1 MLDPKLIKEKPEMI
15 RNMLKSRA
23 VEFDLDELIKT
34 DEKRREFI
42 IKTDELRKKKNQV
55 GIRISEKKKAKEDAS
70 SILAEM
76 KNISSELTKLES
88 EQEEIEN
95 KYLKLASTIPNLVH
109 ESVPIGIDD
118 SANIEIKKW
127 GNIPKFDFKV
137 KDHIDIS
144 ENLNLVDLERA
155 AKVAG
160 ARFYYLKNDLVRLNQ
175 ALINFGLD
183 FLAEKGYSLI
193 QPPYMINRE
202 SMEGAV
208 IAEDFEEVI
217 YKIQDEDLYM
227 IGTSEH
233 AMAAMHSKEIIEG
246 KNIPMKY
253 AGISPCFRKE
263 AGAHGRDQKGIFR
276 VHQFDKIEQFVFSK
290 PEDSWKEHEKL
301 LAVAEEFYQKLE
313 IPYRVMLLSTGDIG
327 KISAK
332 TYDIEAWMAGQN
344 AYREIVSCSNCLE
357 YQARRLKIRFRDKT
371 NEDTQYI
378 HTLNS
383 TLIATTRV
391 LVSIMEN
398 FQTKEGHIR
407 IPQGFTAIYGKSE
420 RDILTYPYILDLKFV
435 KNWHAEKVE

>member
-1 MLDPKLIKEKPEMI
+1 VLDPKLIKENPQMI
-15 RNMLKSRA
+15 REMLKARS
-23 VEFDLDELIKT
+23 VDFDLDALIKS
-34 DEKRREFI
+34 DQKRREFI
-42 IKTDELRKKKNQV
+42 VKTDELRKKKNQAAV
-55 GIRISEKKKAKEDAS
+55 EISQKKKAGKDTS

-76 KNISSELTKLES
+76 KKFSTELVKVEL
-88 EQEEIEN
+88 EQETIE
-95 KYLKLASTIPNLVH
+95 KMYSRLSLTIPNLIH
-109 ESVPIGIDD
+109 ESVPIGVDED
-118 SANIEIKKW
+118 ANKEIRKW
-127 GNIPKFDFKV
+127 GTIPNFDFKIN
-137 KDHIDIS
+137 DHIDIS
-144 ENLNLVDLERA
+144 ENLDLVDLERA

-175 ALINFGLD
+175 SLIHYALD
-183 FLAEKGYSLI
+183 FLAKKEYSLV

-208 IAEDFEEVI
+208 IADDFEEVI
-217 YKIQDEDLYM
+217 YKIEEEDLYM

-233 AMAAMHSKEIIEG
+233 AMAAMHSKEIMEG
-246 KNIPMKY
+246 KDLPIRY

-276 VHQFDKIEQFVFSK
+276 VHQFDKIEQFVFSRPK
-290 PEDSWKEHEKL
+290 ESWKEHEKL

-313 IPYRVMLLSTGDIG
+313 IPHRVMLLSTGDMG
-327 KISAK
+327 KVSAK

-344 AYREIVSCSNCLE
+344 AYREIVSCSNCLD

-371 NEDTQYI
+371 NEDTQYV

-398 FQTKEGHIR
+398 FQTKDGHIG
-407 IPQGFTAIYGKSE
+407 IPQVLQRYMGNQKEI
-420 RDILTYPYILDLKFV
+420 
-435 KNWHAEKVE
+435 

>member
-1 MLDPKLIKEKPEMI
+1 MLDPKLIKEKPEVI
-15 RNMLKSRA
+15 KEMLKARA
-23 VEFDLDELIKT
+23 VEFDLEGLI
-34 DEKRREFI
+34 DSDQKRREFI

-55 GIRISEKKKAKEDAS
+55 ALTISEKKKGGEDIS
-70 SILAEM
+70 SILTEM
-76 KNISSELTKLES
+76 KDVSEKLTKLEL
-88 EQEEIEN
+88 EQNNIEK
-95 KYLKLASTIPNLVH
+95 KYLKLASSIPNLIH
-109 ESVPIGIDD
+109 ESVPIGEDD
-118 SANIEIKKW
+118 ESNKEIKKW
-127 GNIPKFDFKV
+127 GDIPEFDFKI

-144 ENLNLVDLERA
+144 EDLDLVDLERA

-183 FLAEKGYSLI
+183 FLREKGYSVV

-208 IAEDFEEVI
+208 IADDFEEVI
-217 YKIQDEDLYM
+217 YKIDNEDLYM

-246 KNIPMKY
+246 KDIPKKY

-276 VHQFDKIEQFVFSK
+276 VHQFDKIEQFIFSK

-301 LAVAEEFYQKLE
+301 LSIAEEFYQKLK
-313 IPYRVMLLSTGDIG
+313 IPYRVMLLSTGDTG
-327 KISAK
+327 NISAK

-371 NEDTQYI
+371 NDETQYV

-391 LVSIMEN
+391 LVAIMEN
-398 FQTKEGHIR
+398 FQTKDGHIR
-407 IPQGFTAIYGKSE
+407 IPEVLQGYMGNQKEI
-420 RDILTYPYILDLKFV
+420 
-435 KNWHAEKVE
+435 

>member
-1 MLDPKLIKEKPEMI
+1 MLDPKLIKEKPEII
-15 RNMLKSRA
+15 RNMLKARA
-23 VEFDLDELIKT
+23 IEFDLDGLIES
-34 DEKRREFI
+34 DQKRREFI

-55 GIRISEKKKAKEDAS
+55 AMAISEKKKGGEDAS

-76 KNISSELTKLES
+76 KNISNELTKLES
-88 EQEEIEN
+88 EQEHIES

-109 ESVPIGIDD
+109 ESVPIGPDE
-118 SANIEIKKW
+118 STNKEIKRW
-127 GNIPKFDFKV
+127 GNIPEFDFKI

-144 ENLNLVDLERA
+144 EDLNLVDLERA

-175 ALINFGLD
+175 ALIHFGLD

-217 YKIQDEDLYM
+217 YKIQEEDLYM

-246 KNIPMKY
+246 KEIPMKY

-290 PEDSWKEHEKL
+290 PEDSWKEHEKM

-313 IPYRVMLLSTGDIG
+313 IPYRVMLLSTGDTG

-391 LVSIMEN
+391 LVAIMEN
-398 FQTKEGHIR
+398 FQTKDGHIR
-407 IPQGFTAIYGKSE
+407 IPQVLQGYMGNQKEI
-420 RDILTYPYILDLKFV
+420 
-435 KNWHAEKVE
+435 

>member
-1 MLDPKLIKEKPEMI
+1 MLDPKLIKEKSQVI
-15 RNMLKSRA
+15 KDMLKARS
-23 VEFDLDELIKT
+23 VDFDLEGLI
-34 DEKRREFI
+34 DSDQKRREFI

-55 GIRISEKKKAKEDAS
+55 ALNISEKKKKGEDIS

-76 KNISSELTKLES
+76 KNISEELSKLEVD
-88 EQEEIEN
+88 QNDIEK
-95 KYLKLASTIPNLVH
+95 KYLKLAASIPNLIH
-109 ESVPIGIDD
+109 ESVPIGEDEE
-118 SANIEIKKW
+118 SNKEIKKW
-127 GNIPKFDFKV
+127 GNIPKFNFKI

-144 ENLNLVDLERA
+144 EDLDLVDLERA

-183 FLAEKGYSLI
+183 FLREKGYSI
-193 QPPYMINRE
+193 VQPPYMINRE

-217 YKIQDEDLYM
+217 YKIDNQDLYM

-246 KNIPMKY
+246 KDIPKKY

-301 LAVAEEFYQKLE
+301 LSIAEEFYQKLE
-313 IPYRVMLLSTGDIG
+313 IPYRVMLLSTGDTG
-327 KISAK
+327 NISAK

-371 NEDTQYI
+371 NEDTQYV

-391 LVSIMEN
+391 LVAIMEN
-398 FQTKEGHIR
+398 FQTKDGHIR
-407 IPQGFTAIYGKSE
+407 IPEVLQGYMGNQKEI
-420 RDILTYPYILDLKFV
+420 
-435 KNWHAEKVE
+435 